1 MVVGFYSMRLSLTLF
16 IIMTMFVQ
24 HQLCSRHFA
33 STISVP
39 PTPRRQALQLSPSLE
54 DKPEAQRIK
63 LTFTGHLTRRS
74 RARISG

>member
-1 MVVGFYSMRLSLTLF
+1 MVVVVGFYSMRLSLTLF

-39 PTPRRQALQLSPSLE
+39 PAPRR
-54 DKPEAQRIK
+54 
-63 LTFTGHLTRRS
+63 
-74 RARISG
+74 